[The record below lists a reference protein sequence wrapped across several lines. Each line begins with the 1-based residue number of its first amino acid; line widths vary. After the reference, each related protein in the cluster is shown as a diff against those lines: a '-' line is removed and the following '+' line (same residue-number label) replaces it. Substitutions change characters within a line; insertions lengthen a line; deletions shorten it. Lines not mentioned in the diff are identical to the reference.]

1 MQLKPLHDRIII
13 KPLDSETV
21 TKAGIFIPDNAQEK
35 PQQGKVLAVG
45 KGKVTED
52 GKVLP
57 LSIKEGDTVL
67 YTKYAGQTVKVD
79 DVEHIV
85 LKEDDVLAIVE

>member
-1 MQLKPLHDRIII
+1 MKLRPLHDRIII
-13 KPLDSETV
+13 KPLDNETV
-21 TKAGIFIPDNAQEK
+21 TKFGIVIPDNAQEK

-67 YTKYAGQTVKVD
+67 YGKYAGQTIKVD

>member
-1 MQLKPLHDRIII
+1 MKLRPLHDRIII
-13 KPLDSETV
+13 KPLDNETV
-21 TKAGIFIPDNAQEK
+21 TKSGIVIPDNAQEK

-45 KGKVTED
+45 RGKVTEE

-57 LSIKEGDTVL
+57 LTIKEGDTVL
-67 YTKYAGQTVKVD
+67 YGKYAGQTVKVD
-79 DVEHIV
+79 DIEHIV